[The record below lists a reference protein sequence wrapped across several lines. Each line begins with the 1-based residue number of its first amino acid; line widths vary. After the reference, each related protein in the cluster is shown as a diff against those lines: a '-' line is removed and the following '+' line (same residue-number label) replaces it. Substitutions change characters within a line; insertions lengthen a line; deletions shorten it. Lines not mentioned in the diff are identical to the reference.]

1 MTSCV
6 CAASG
11 PRSLTRLVTGSS
23 SGLTR
28 CLFVDIAHCSLP
40 ALPSRRPREIPS
52 FKLNIPSRPP
62 CLRQDSVSLARP
74 PCYRRTCASF
84 VVSRPPLPLRRWKTP
99 CKRCSWMVRSAMSA
113 IGWTLNAL
121 AALQV
126 YPPSSKLHHHEP
138 TFGNCPP
145 SRCRLIAVYI
155 QRKIGVI
162 MPLRQVMQSVY
173 ELESRTTI
181 SKCMSSL
188 HGPKLSAH
196 HERL

>member
-1 MTSCV
+1 MTSRV

-11 PRSLTRLVTGSS
+11 PRSLTRLVTRSS

-40 ALPSRRPREIPS
+40 ALPSRRPCEIPS
-52 FKLNIPSRPP
+52 FKLNTPSRPP
-62 CLRQDSVSLARP
+62 CLRQDSVSLARR

-113 IGWTLNAL
+113 IRWTLNAL

-126 YPPSSKLHHHEP
+126 YPPSSKLRQHEP

-145 SRCRLIAVYI
+145 SRCRLIAAYI

-181 SKCMSSL
+181 SKCMSSFAW
-188 HGPKLSAH
+188 S
-196 HERL
+196 